1 MDLEEK
7 LLKLI
12 SVEIARAKEDLEK
25 LEAEPEGVN
34 AVIELFDILAA

>member
-25 LEAEPEGVN
+25 LEEAEGVN